1 MKPFLPKI
9 PLALV
14 LISLFAHPVTT
25 HGAEDP
31 PSNGP
36 VVYSAE
42 SVREDLAFLYYTLE
56 ASIYDLFINTSKADY
71 DRAFKQ
77 AMESITGPMTYLEVS
92 RLVRPFV
99 VLAGFSHCTSYFPSE
114 AYEQFGQNGGRFI
127 PFEISFWQGKVLIR
141 RNFSD
146 NKQLE
151 VGDEILAVNNAG
163 MEQLLD
169 KIYAYK
175 QGENSYVKKALM
187 ETRSLR
193 NLWWLA
199 FGEFSSGTVRIRKP
213 DGLQVTTKV
222 EGLTLEQLEKRSQAN
237 ESPSVMKSGRSFEFI
252 NDVAYLRPG
261 EFLNAGTDDI
271 SDISKHE
278 TFNNEEFLEFIG
290 SAFTEIA
297 DRQPRYL
304 ILDLRGNYG
313 GDNSFS
319 DPMIA
324 YFADKPFQIAS
335 KFSVRTSQVTK
346 AFWVGVDIPELADT
360 KHKIMTLEDG
370 ARFEIELNTVQPRN
384 GDLAFKGE
392 VITLINRFTFS
403 NAASVA
409 AIIQDYDFGIL
420 VGEETGDTPSSCGA
434 IHTFEL
440 PNTGM
445 GIVFPKGCMVRPSG
459 DPSLRGVIP
468 DHMVSDNP
476 FTKEDEILDA
486 ALQLTQKQ

>member
-1 MKPFLPKI
+1 MKSFAARI
-9 PLALV
+9 PLTLV
-14 LISLFAHPVTT
+14 LMFLFSHPIPTS
-25 HGAEDP
+25 GAENP
-31 PSNGP
+31 PSNEP
-36 VVYSAE
+36 ASYSAE
-42 SVREDLAFLYYTLE
+42 AVREDLAFLYQTIE
-56 ASIYDLFINTSKADY
+56 ASIYDLFLNTSKTDY

-114 AYEQFGQNGGRFI
+114 AHEQFHQNGGRFI

-141 RNFSD
+141 ANWSD
-146 NKQLE
+146 NEQLE
-151 VGDEILAVNNAG
+151 AGDEILAVNDTDIN
-163 MEQLLD
+163 QLMNE
-169 KIYAYK
+169 IYAYK

-193 NLWWLA
+193 NLWWFA

-213 DGLQVTTKV
+213 DGQQVTTKV
-222 EGLTLEQLEKRSQAN
+222 EGLTLEQLAERSQAN
-237 ESPSVMKSGRSFEFI
+237 KSPSVMKSGRTFKFI
-252 NDVAYLRPG
+252 GDVAYLRPG
-261 EFLNAGTDDI
+261 EFLNAGTDEI

-278 TFNNEEFLEFIG
+278 TFNNEEFLGFIE

-297 DRQPRYL
+297 NRQSRHL

-346 AFWVGVDIPELADT
+346 AFWKDVDIPEVADM
-360 KHKIMTLEDG
+360 KHKILTLEDG
-370 ARFEIELNTVQPRN
+370 TRFDVDLNTTQPR
-384 GDLAFKGE
+384 DDELSFKGE
-392 VITLINRFTFS
+392 VITLVNRFSFS

-420 VGEETGDTPSSCGA
+420 MGEETGDTPSSCGA
-434 IHTFEL
+434 IHTFDL

-468 DHMVSDNP
+468 DHVVSDNP
-476 FTKEDEILDA
+476 FTEEDEILDA

>member
-1 MKPFLPKI
+1 MKSFAPRI
-9 PLALV
+9 SLALI
-14 LISLFAHPVTT
+14 LIFLFSHPITT
-25 HGAEDP
+25 SGAESP
-31 PSNGP
+31 PSSEP
-36 VVYSAE
+36 ALYSAE
-42 SVREDLAFLYYTLE
+42 AVREDFAFLYLTLE
-56 ASIYDLFINTSKADY
+56 ASIYDLFLNTSKTDY
-71 DRAFKQ
+71 DRAFEQ
-77 AMESITGPMTYLEVS
+77 VMESITGPMTYLEVS

-114 AYEQFGQNGGRFI
+114 AHKQFHQNGGRFI

-141 RNFSD
+141 ANWSD
-146 NKQLE
+146 NRKLE
-151 VGDEILAVNNAG
+151 AGDEILAVNNTDIK
-163 MEQLLD
+163 QLLD

-193 NLWWLA
+193 NLWWFA

-213 DGLQVTTKV
+213 DGQQVTTKV

-237 ESPSVMKSGRSFEFI
+237 KPPSVMKSGRTFEFI
-252 NDVAYLRPG
+252 DDVAYLRPG

-278 TFNNEEFLEFIG
+278 TFNNEEFLGFIE

-297 DRQPRYL
+297 DRQPRHL

-324 YFADKPFQIAS
+324 YFADKPFRIAS

-346 AFWVGVDIPELADT
+346 AFWKDVDIPELTAM

-370 ARFEIELNTVQPRN
+370 TRFEIELSTVQPRN
-384 GDLAFKGE
+384 DDLAFNGE
-392 VITLINRFTFS
+392 VITLVNRFSFS
-403 NAASVA
+403 NAAAVA
-409 AIIQDYDFGIL
+409 AIVQDYDFGIIM
-420 VGEETGDTPSSCGA
+420 GEETGDTPSSCGA

-440 PNTGM
+440 PNTGL
-445 GIVFPKGCMVRPSG
+445 GIVYPKGCMVRPSG

-468 DHMVSDNP
+468 DHVVSDNP

-486 ALQLTQKQ
+486 ALQLAQKQ